1 MDHLFQLM
9 LISLGCLL
17 NVLIVAFIS
26 MMIRAL
32 QKKPV
37 TVKVWIAKQK
47 EEPVGARIFKK
58 DDGLMVQISKIKE
71 KECFDLDIVKEKASS
86 PVIKLLTCFFVKSGS
101 INRFV
106 ILDSVEKREE
116 VEMFDN
122 DSVKLIEEEF
132 IGGMKKARAVSI
144 GVVELTRSLK
154 PKKKGSID
162 KRKISKSNQVCLCQG
177 VILPPSVHEITF
189 LEC

>member
-37 TVKVWIAKQK
+37 IVKVWIAKQK
-47 EEPVGARIFKK
+47 EEPVGAGISKK
-58 DDGLMVQISKIKE
+58 DDGLMVQISEIKE

-86 PVIKLLTCFFVKSGS
+86 PVIKLLTCFF
-101 INRFV
+101 
-106 ILDSVEKREE
+106 
-116 VEMFDN
+116 
-122 DSVKLIEEEF
+122 
-132 IGGMKKARAVSI
+132 
-144 GVVELTRSLK
+144 
-154 PKKKGSID
+154 
-162 KRKISKSNQVCLCQG
+162 C
-177 VILPPSVHEITF
+177 
-189 LEC
+189 